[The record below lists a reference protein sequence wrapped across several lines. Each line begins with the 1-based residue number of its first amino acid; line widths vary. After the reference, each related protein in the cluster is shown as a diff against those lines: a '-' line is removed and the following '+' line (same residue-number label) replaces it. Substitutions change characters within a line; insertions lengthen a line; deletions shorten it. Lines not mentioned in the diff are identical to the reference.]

1 MLIAIEG
8 IDGAGKT
15 TIANFLA
22 EELRKMGY
30 DVVVFKEPS
39 NSVYGKKIKFADKR
53 LSLEEEMD
61 LFLKDRI
68 EDVKN
73 NIIPALKDGKIV
85 IMDRY
90 YYSNAAYQSARG
102 RLNALDILKMNEKIA
117 PKPDLVLLLDL
128 DVEVALK
135 RLESRGKLSVFE
147 DKEYLR
153 KVRDVFL
160 EIADERTVVVDA
172 SKPLDA
178 LKKEV
183 LKIVKSFLQAA
194 PL

>member
-39 NSVYGKKIKFADKR
+39 NSEYGKKIKFADKR
-53 LSLEEEMD
+53 LSLEEELD
-61 LFLKDRI
+61 HIIKDRI

-73 NIIPALKDGKIV
+73 NITPALKDGKIV

-102 RLNALDILKMNEKIA
+102 GLNALDILKMNEKIA

-135 RLESRGKLSVFE
+135 RLESRGKLSIFE
-147 DKEYLR
+147 DKEYLE
-153 KVRDVFL
+153 KVRKVFL

-172 SKPLDA
+172 SKPLDV

-183 LKIVKSFLQAA
+183 LKMVKSFLQAA

>member
-39 NSVYGKKIKFADKR
+39 NSEYGKKIKFADKR
-53 LSLEEEMD
+53 LSLEEELD

-73 NIIPALKDGKIV
+73 NITPALKDGKIV

-102 RLNALDILKMNEKIA
+102 GLNALDILKMNEKIA

-135 RLESRGKLSVFE
+135 RLESRGKLSIFE
-147 DKEYLR
+147 DKEYLE
-153 KVRDVFL
+153 KVRKVFL

-172 SKPLDA
+172 SKPLDV

-183 LKIVKSFLQAA
+183 LKMVKSFLQAA